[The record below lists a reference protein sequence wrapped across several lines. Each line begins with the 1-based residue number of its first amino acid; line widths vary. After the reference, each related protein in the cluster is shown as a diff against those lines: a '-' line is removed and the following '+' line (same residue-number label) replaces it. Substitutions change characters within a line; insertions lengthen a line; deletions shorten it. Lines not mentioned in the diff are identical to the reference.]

1 MNIIRVTKS
10 SSNRIDAI
18 FSGDK
23 YLFLSPE
30 FGLIAV
36 AERVG
41 VSCDCT
47 TTRFKVEHTMQ
58 IKPKVIEKVVTDNER
73 TSIKFKKVKFT
84 YENLEAMQQHTLPY
98 VPNIVLSKVY

>member
-1 MNIIRVTKS
+1 MNIIRVTKTS
-10 SSNRIDAI
+10 TNRIDAI

-23 YLFLSPE
+23 YLFLNPD

-36 AERVG
+36 AERVE
-41 VSCDCT
+41 VSCDGT
-47 TTRFKVEHTMQ
+47 TTRFKVERTMQ
-58 IKPKVIEKVVTDNER
+58 IEPRVIEKVVTDNER
-73 TSIKFKKVKFT
+73 TSIRFKKVKFT